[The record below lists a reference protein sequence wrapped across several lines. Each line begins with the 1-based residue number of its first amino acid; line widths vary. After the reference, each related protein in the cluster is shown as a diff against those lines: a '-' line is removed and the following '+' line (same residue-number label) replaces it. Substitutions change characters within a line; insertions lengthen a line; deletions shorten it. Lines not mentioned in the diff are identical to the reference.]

1 MKKLVFLFAGLFL
14 MAISA
19 ESVKAQN
26 TATETANAA
35 ATIVTPISITKTVDL
50 NFGAIVPSSIAGTV
64 VVGSDNTISGTGGVT
79 LIPQLGT
86 HSAASFTV
94 NGEANATFYVTL
106 PGITTTLTRGGG
118 TETMTVSSFSHNA
131 TGTPQLDASGVKN
144 FNVGA
149 TLTVAASQAGGVYN
163 GTFDV
168 TVTYN

>member
-1 MKKLVFLFAGLFL
+1 MKKLVFLFASLFL

-26 TATETANAA
+26 SATATANAA

-50 NFGAIVPSSIAGTV
+50 NFGAIVPSSAAGTV
-64 VVGSDNTISGTGGVT
+64 VVGSDNSISGTGGIT

-94 NGEANATFYVTL
+94 NGAEGALFYVTL
-106 PGITTTLTRGGG
+106 PTTTTLTREGS
-118 TETMTVSSFSHNA
+118 TETMTVSEFLHNA
-131 TGTPQLDASGVKN
+131 TGALDASGAED

-149 TLTVAASQAGGVYN
+149 TLAVAANQAGGVYN

-168 TVTYN
+168 TVTYE

>member
-19 ESVKAQN
+19 ESVKAEDQA
-26 TATETANAA
+26 TASANAA

-50 NFGAIVPSSIAGTV
+50 NFGAIVPSATAGTV
-64 VVGSDNTISGTGGVT
+64 TVGTDNSISGTGGVT

-94 NGEANATFYVTL
+94 NGVIGALFYVTL
-106 PGITTTLTRGGG
+106 PGDVTISSA
-118 TETMTVSSFSHNA
+118 TESMTVSDFTSNA
-131 TGTPQLDASGVKN
+131 TGALDASGAED

-149 TLTVAASQAGGVYN
+149 TLAVAANQLPGLYE

-168 TVTYN
+168 TVTYE

>member
-19 ESVKAQN
+19 ESVRAQDHA
-26 TATETANAA
+26 TATANAA

-50 NFGAIVPSSIAGTV
+50 NFGAIVPSDAAGTV
-64 VVGSDNTISGTGGVT
+64 TVGTDNSISGTGGVT
-79 LIPQLGT
+79 LIPQLGA

-94 NGEANATFYVTL
+94 NGAIGALFYVTL
-106 PGITTTLTRGGG
+106 PGDVTISSA
-118 TETMTVSSFSHNA
+118 TESMTVSDFTSSA
-131 TGTPQLDASGVKN
+131 TGALDASGAED

-149 TLTVAASQAGGVYN
+149 TLAVAASQSPGTYE

-168 TVTYN
+168 TVTYE